1 MSGGYFRCWLQ
12 ACGAVD
18 RFVVVFFISPS
29 KMGLWW
35 FTLAA
40 LLLIIFLIDAAKK
53 EDFFFSLLVLTVW
66 HQQTRKR
73 TLTVCNH
80 RMETLLLLTVFV
92 DSECSNLTFLMTP
105 TPSCFFSLLKFCK
118 TYLLFLGIF
127 KTFQKQKGN
136 SQHLTG
142 AHIIKDLSGNMTI

>member
-53 EDFFFSLLVLTVW
+53 EDFFF
-66 HQQTRKR
+66 
-73 TLTVCNH
+73 
-80 RMETLLLLTVFV
+80 
-92 DSECSNLTFLMTP
+92 
-105 TPSCFFSLLKFCK
+105 PSCFNCMTSAKK
-118 TYLLFLGIF
+118 
-127 KTFQKQKGN
+127 K
-136 SQHLTG
+136 
-142 AHIIKDLSGNMTI
+142 AHIDSL